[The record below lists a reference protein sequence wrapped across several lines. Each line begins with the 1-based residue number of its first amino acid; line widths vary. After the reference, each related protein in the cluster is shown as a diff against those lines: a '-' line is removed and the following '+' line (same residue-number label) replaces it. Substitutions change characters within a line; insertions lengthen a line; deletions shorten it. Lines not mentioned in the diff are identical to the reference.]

1 MKSWLRGRVTAFIG
15 FLAVFAL
22 VTGGLGWVTAAVLR
36 LEQEQIDARDK
47 ERHLDELRPAL
58 WQLDSNIA
66 PILARE
72 DSRPWHH
79 YMAVY
84 PPPVLFRNDKT
95 PIERGTVLEPSP
107 LQSEEFPEWMQLH
120 FWADA
125 THGWDSPQILSQDL
139 TKILSN
145 PKVKAPLDNVTEER
159 CELRRVLAGCWTSAE
174 LLSCVKQ
181 KTEQERLNDRVVL
194 EQTVAANNA
203 PQQLLNMP
211 DDQAKN
217 FQYIQPQGQQGQN
230 PGKFNR
236 ENDFNQRANIGNVQ
250 KEMYQKKDEGKEQQ
264 ESMALAYHL
273 QNGAAWFNSNKPLK
287 LTGKDKTPVHVGRM
301 VKLWLTP
308 KDQEERLLAA
318 RLVQIGDQEICQG
331 IVLDWP
337 KLQAVLHDLVK
348 DDFPLA
354 QFKPQRGPIPQHPE
368 RTMTALPV
376 EMDPG
381 PSVRSE
387 VEAWT
392 PLRIGLALAW
402 AAALVALS
410 AVGLG
415 GWSLI
420 DLSERRIRFVSA
432 VTHELR
438 TPLTTLRLYLD
449 MLAGGLVKEEAQ
461 QTQYLQTLHA
471 ETDRLHRL
479 VGNVLD
485 FSRLENQRPRL
496 EKTKVPVAELLE
508 QVRSNWQGRC
518 QSAEKELIVENQ
530 VKAEA
535 TIQTDV
541 NIAQQILANLIDNAC
556 KYSKDAFDKRIWLRA
571 KSEADRLV
579 LEVEDRGPGVPVRER
594 RSIFRP
600 FRRGCGADVTA
611 GGVGLGL
618 ALARQWSRLL
628 GGRLTLG
635 SACGGT
641 GACFRVEL
649 PA

>member
-1 MKSWLRGRVTAFIG
+1 MKSWLRGRVTAILG
-15 FLAVFAL
+15 FLIVSGL
-22 VTGGLGWVTAAVLR
+22 VLGGLGWVTDAVLR

-47 ERHLDELRPAL
+47 ERHLDLLRPAL

-107 LQSEEFPEWMQLH
+107 LQSEEFPEWMRLH

-125 THGWDSPQILSQDL
+125 THGWDSPQILSQEL
-139 TKILSN
+139 TKILNN
-145 PKVKAPLDNVTEER
+145 PKAKAPLDNVTEER
-159 CELRRVLAGCWTSAE
+159 NELRRELAGCWTSAE
-174 LLSCVKQ
+174 LLTCVKQ
-181 KTEQERLNDRVVL
+181 KSEQQRWVNDRPLL
-194 EQTVAANNA
+194 EQNLAALNQPVQTMNA
-203 PQQLLNMP
+203 Q
-211 DDQAKN
+211 DDQTKA
-217 FQYIQPQGQQGQN
+217 FQYVVPQGQQGN
-230 PGKFNR
+230 LGRGNSA
-236 ENDFNQRANIGNVQ
+236 NDFLNRAALQ
-250 KEMYQKKDEGKEQQ
+250 KEMYQKKDAENKEQQ
-264 ESMALAYHL
+264 ESLGLAYNNL
-273 QNGAAWFNSNKPLK
+273 PNGEAWFSKKPIK
-287 LTGKDKTPVHVGRM
+287 PTAAKTPVHVGSM

-308 KDQEERLLAA
+308 KDEEERLLAA
-318 RLVQIGDQEICQG
+318 RLVKIGDQEICQG

-337 KLQAVLHDLVK
+337 KLQGVLHELVK
-348 DDFPLA
+348 EDFPQA
-354 QFKPQRGPIPQHPE
+354 QFKPQRDPMPLHPE

-381 PSVRSE
+381 PPPPAE
-387 VEAWT
+387 VERWT

-415 GWSLI
+415 GWSLL

-449 MLAGGLVKEEAQ
+449 MMAGGLVKEEAQ

-471 ETDRLHRL
+471 ETDRLNRL

-496 EKTKVPVAELLE
+496 EKTTVPVAELLE
-508 QVRSNWQGRC
+508 QVRANWQGRC
-518 QSAEKELIVENQ
+518 QSADKQLIVENL

-571 KSEADRLV
+571 RAEGDRLV

-600 FRRGCGADVTA
+600 FRRGHGADVTA

-618 ALARQWSRLL
+618 ALARQWARLL

-635 SACGGT
+635 TACRGS

-649 PA
+649 PS

>member
-1 MKSWLRGRVTAFIG
+1 
-15 FLAVFAL
+15 
-22 VTGGLGWVTAAVLR
+22 
-36 LEQEQIDARDK
+36 
-47 ERHLDELRPAL
+47 
-58 WQLDSNIA
+58 
-66 PILARE
+66 
-72 DSRPWHH
+72 
-79 YMAVY
+79 
-84 PPPVLFRNDKT
+84 
-95 PIERGTVLEPSP
+95 
-107 LQSEEFPEWMQLH
+107 
-120 FWADA
+120 
-125 THGWDSPQILSQDL
+125 
-139 TKILSN
+139 
-145 PKVKAPLDNVTEER
+145 
-159 CELRRVLAGCWTSAE
+159 
-174 LLSCVKQ
+174 
-181 KTEQERLNDRVVL
+181 
-194 EQTVAANNA
+194 
-203 PQQLLNMP
+203 
-211 DDQAKN
+211 
-217 FQYIQPQGQQGQN
+217 
-230 PGKFNR
+230 
-236 ENDFNQRANIGNVQ
+236 
-250 KEMYQKKDEGKEQQ
+250 
-264 ESMALAYHL
+264 L
-273 QNGAAWFNSNKPLK
+273 QNGARWFSSKPLK
-287 LTGKDKTPVHVGRM
+287 LTPTEKAPIHVGRM
-301 VKLWLTP
+301 VKFWLTP
-308 KDQEERLLAA
+308 KDQDERLLAA
-318 RLVQIGDQEICQG
+318 RLVRIGDQEICQG
-331 IVLDWP
+331 IVLDWA
-337 KLQAVLHDLVK
+337 KLQEELGKLVK
-348 DDFPLA
+348 EEFPEA
-354 QFKPQRGPIPQHPE
+354 RFQPQREPIPPRPE
-368 RTMTALPV
+368 QTMTALPV

-381 PSVRSE
+381 PVPRSA

-496 EKTKVPVAELLE
+496 EKTTVPVAELLE

-541 NIAQQILANLIDNAC
+541 NIVQQILANLIDNAC

-571 KSEADRLV
+571 RTEGDRVV

-635 SACGGT
+635 SACGAT

-649 PA
+649 PS